1 MTAALLVESI
11 GFWGRSLRQTSSIL
25 YLAVDSLV
33 PARGK
38 AIAGLDEFTAAL
50 DHAGI
55 PIVWVSS
62 RTRLQLDDPRRKA
75 GHNQP
80 FIAEDGCGVYL
91 PEDYFHLKPEKTVRL
106 GRFTCIPVAERQP
119 AATEALEELAR
130 AAEVQAVPLR
140 SLSPRELAQN
150 SGLPSREAELLR
162 QPDFD
167 ELFFLAGASDADVAR
182 LQAEAQARKLQLREH
197 GVLWS
202 LAVGAS
208 VQRCV
213 RELTKLF
220 DRALRYHAASVG
232 IGTSTDAAAL
242 FAACDRQVLLAEAV
256 RREGSEE
263 SVSGPGA
270 GGARHG
276 REFFLRGPNF
286 WDELSEYVL
295 PRKA

>member
-1 MTAALLVESI
+1 M
-11 GFWGRSLRQTSSIL
+11 RQTSSIL
-25 YLAVDSLV
+25 YLAVDSLI

-38 AIAGLDEFTAAL
+38 AIAGLDEFMAAL
-50 DHAGI
+50 DHAGL

-80 FIAEDGCGVYL
+80 FIGEDGCGVYL

-119 AATEALEELAR
+119 AAMEALEDLAE
-130 AAEVQAVPLR
+130 AAGVEAVPLR

-182 LQAEAQARKLQLREH
+182 VREEASARKLQLREH

-208 VQRCV
+208 VPRCV
-213 RELTKLF
+213 RELTKLY
-220 DRALRYHAASVG
+220 DRALRYHAASVA
-232 IGTSTDAAAL
+232 IGTSADAQAL
-242 FAACDRQVLLAEAV
+242 FPACDRQVLLTETA
-256 RREGSEE
+256 RREGGDDSATEGG
-263 SVSGPGA
+263 GPEA
-270 GGARHG
+270 GSARNG
-276 REFFLRGPNF
+276 REFFMRGGSF
-286 WDELSEYVL
+286 WEELSEYLL
-295 PRKA
+295 PHKA

>member
-1 MTAALLVESI
+1 M
-11 GFWGRSLRQTSSIL
+11 RQTSSIL
-25 YLAVDSLV
+25 YLAVDSLI

-38 AIAGLDEFTAAL
+38 VIAGLDEFMAAL
-50 DHAGI
+50 DHAGV

-62 RTRLQLDDPRRKA
+62 RTRLQLDEPRRKA

-80 FIAEDGCGVYL
+80 FIGEDGCGVYL

-119 AATEALEELAR
+119 AASEALEELTE
-130 AAEVQAVPLR
+130 AAGVEAVPLR

-182 LQAEAQARKLQLREH
+182 LRAEASARKLQLREH

-213 RELTKLF
+213 RELTRLY
-220 DRALRYHAASVG
+220 DRALRYHAASVA
-232 IGTSTDAAAL
+232 IGASADAQAL
-242 FAACDRQVLLAEAV
+242 FAACDRRVLLTATA
-256 RREGSEE
+256 RREDSDDSASEAGGE
-263 SVSGPGA
+263 GA
-270 GGARHG
+270 GSARQG
-276 REFFLRGPNF
+276 REFFLREGNF
-286 WDELSEYVL
+286 WEELSAYVL
-295 PRKA
+295 PHKA